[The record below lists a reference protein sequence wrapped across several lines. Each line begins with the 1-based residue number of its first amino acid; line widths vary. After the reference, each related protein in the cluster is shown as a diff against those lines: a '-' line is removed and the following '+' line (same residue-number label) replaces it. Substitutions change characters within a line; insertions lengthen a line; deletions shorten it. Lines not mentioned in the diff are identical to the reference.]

1 MMYLIYFLRANPTMI
16 DEKQSG
22 ISESRSSSSFVV
34 SENSEV
40 RNRIAGYDMVNIT
53 RLKNR

>member
-1 MMYLIYFLRANPTMI
+1 MMYFTYFLRVNPTMI

-34 SENSEV
+34 SENSEF
-40 RNRIAGYDMVNIT
+40 RNRIAGYDTVKIT